1 MLNKTEFKLLFDTYF
16 DAIRSFIFYRCGNT
30 NVASDIAQD
39 VFLKVWEK
47 REQLNKANLKA
58 LLYKIAK
65 EMIIS
70 NYRKETSR
78 NDYEQNMTFHN
89 ESALSPEDEMLFE
102 EFASSYA
109 KVLER
114 MPETQRIVFLMN
126 RNDELKY
133 HEIAERL
140 NISVKAVEKRMSSA
154 LQFLRTEF
162 LIKHENEAGEY

>member
-16 DAIRSFIFYRCGNT
+16 DAIRNFIFYRCGDT
-30 NVASDIAQD
+30 NIASDIAQD

-58 LLYKIAK
+58 LLYKIAN
-65 EMIIS
+65 EMVIS

-78 NDYEQNMTFHN
+78 NDYEQSMTLYN
-89 ESALSPEDEMLFE
+89 ELALSPEDEMLFN
-102 EFASSYA
+102 EFASLYVKA
-109 KVLER
+109 LER
-114 MPETQRIVFLMN
+114 MPETQRVVFLMS

-140 NISVKAVEKRMSSA
+140 DLSVKAVEKRMSTA

-162 LIKHENEAGEY
+162 LIEHENETGKY